1 MYHVSPECDCEFQ
14 LKIPHRLFL
23 YSFENA
29 YFCLFKYKWAAAPAA
44 PAPPPPPPPPEGN
57 AFTARISDTL
67 LKTMVLFLIIMSIA
81 LKTCILKP
89 YQFNLMIYG
98 FLSTHILN

>member
-14 LKIPHRLFL
+14 LKIPHRLFV

-44 PAPPPPPPPPEGN
+44 PAPPSS
-57 AFTARISDTL
+57 ARGQCLYSSYLGYSAKNNGFVFDYHVYCTENMHFKAIS
-67 LKTMVLFLIIMSIA
+67 V
-81 LKTCILKP
+81 
-89 YQFNLMIYG
+89 
-98 FLSTHILN
+98 